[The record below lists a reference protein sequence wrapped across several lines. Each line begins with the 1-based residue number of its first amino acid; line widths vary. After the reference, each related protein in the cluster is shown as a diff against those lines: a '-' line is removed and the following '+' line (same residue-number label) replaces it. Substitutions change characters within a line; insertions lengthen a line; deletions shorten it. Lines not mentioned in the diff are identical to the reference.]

1 MQPIR
6 VNRRV
11 LIPGEAIR
19 RAAVRSSGPGGQ
31 HVNKVASKVELRVD
45 LRAIQGLSDAQRARL
60 LAAARNRVDRQGRLI
75 AVSQRT
81 RSQSA
86 NLEDACSKIRHFVA
100 QALPAPR
107 KRIAT
112 KPSRAAKARRLDDKK
127 RASDRKRERRWKP
140 E

>member
-1 MQPIR
+1 MQSIR

-11 LIPGEAIR
+11 RIPGEAIQR
-19 RAAVRSSGPGGQ
+19 TAVRSSGPGGQ
-31 HVNKVASKVELRVD
+31 NVNKVASKVELRVD
-45 LRAIQGLSDAQRARL
+45 LAAIQGLSDAQRARL
-60 LAAARNRVDRQGRLI
+60 LDAARRRLDRDGRLI
-75 AVSQRT
+75 VISQRT

-86 NLEDACSKIRHFVA
+86 NIGDACAKIRQLVA
-100 QALPAPR
+100 RVLPAPR

-112 KPSRAAKARRLDDKK
+112 KPSRAVKARRLEDKK